1 VIIDG
6 RRSRVPLRPPL
17 RLGAMAADA
26 TAYGFTVEWF
36 DRQAD
41 MIREYV
47 LTAFVQPK
55 GNLEVA
61 MYDPKTNRS
70 FLKRVEMPHLALQ
83 DFRIGAIVMI
93 HARQLKVTSYNDDRT
108 HCALEQLHGGVCF
121 LTVPSMFRHFGTLL
135 ERFER
140 AGLRVAR
147 LRLVNDNGPTF
158 AVQLTGEDAQ
168 QRWTSIA
175 RSLDDGCMQKVTT
188 TELDSYF
195 DRSKFPSTAAFDN
208 CTLCLIR
215 PHAVRDGGVGT
226 VISAIMEAGIEVAA
240 SQMLTLGRAEAAE
253 LFDVY
258 KGVLPYYSEL
268 IDGMTCGPLVA
279 IEARGAPGVCEQ
291 LREVCGPHDV
301 DMARY
306 LRPNSLRA
314 RLGKDNA
321 NNGVHSTDL
330 EEDGEREVSY
340 VFGHLLGK

>member
-1 VIIDG
+1 
-6 RRSRVPLRPPL
+6 
-17 RLGAMAADA
+17 MAADA

-41 MIREYV
+41 MIREYT
-47 LTAFVQPK
+47 LTAFVPAK

-61 MYDPKTNRS
+61 MYDQKSNRC
-70 FLKRVEMPHLALQ
+70 FLKRCEMPGLTLQ
-83 DFRIGAIVMI
+83 DMRVGATVTI
-93 HARQLKVTSYNDDRT
+93 HARQLKVTNYNDDRT
-108 HCALEQLHGGVCF
+108 RNALGTLHGGVCF
-121 LTVPSMFRHFGTLL
+121 LTVPSMFRQFGALL
-135 ERFER
+135 ERLER

-158 AVQLTGEDAQ
+158 AVQVTGEDAQ

-175 RSLDDGCMQKVTT
+175 RSLDEGCMQRVSES
-188 TELDSYF
+188 ELQMYF
-195 DRSKFPSTAAFDN
+195 DRAKFPSTAAFDN
-208 CTLCLIR
+208 CTLCLVR
-215 PHAVRDGGVGT
+215 PHAVRDGGVGA
-226 VISAIMEAGIEVAA
+226 VITSVMEAGIEVAA
-240 SQMLTLGRAEAAE
+240 SEMLSLSRAQAAE

-258 KGVLPYYSEL
+258 KGVLPYYAEL
-268 IDGMTCGPLVA
+268 IDAMTCGPCVA

-330 EEDGEREVSY
+330 DEDGEREVSY
-340 VFGHLLGK
+340 IFGHVLDK